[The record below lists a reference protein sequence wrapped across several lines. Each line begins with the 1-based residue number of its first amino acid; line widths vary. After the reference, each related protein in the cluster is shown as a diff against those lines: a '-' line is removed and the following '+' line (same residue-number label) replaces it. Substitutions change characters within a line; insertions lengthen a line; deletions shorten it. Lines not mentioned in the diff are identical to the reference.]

1 MKNNDDEFKVTF
13 LFFFIIVLYAIIF
26 IAEVC
31 FS

>member
-26 IAEVC
+26 ITEVC